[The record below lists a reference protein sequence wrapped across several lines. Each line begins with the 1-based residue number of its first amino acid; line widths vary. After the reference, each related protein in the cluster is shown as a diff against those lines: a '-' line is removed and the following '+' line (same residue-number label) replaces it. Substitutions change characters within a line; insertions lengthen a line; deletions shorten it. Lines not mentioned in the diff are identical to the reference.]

1 MTRVPD
7 PFDKLLVRAFT
18 KTQVVETVREV
29 GGVRIAH
36 VQVMEV
42 GEV

>member
-1 MTRVPD
+1 MGFQAR
-7 PFDKLLVRAFT
+7 
-18 KTQVVETVREV
+18 VVETVREV

-36 VQVMEV
+36 ALVLEV